1 MSRSSRR
8 EREMRKHR
16 FMTLAVLI
24 VVVAIVTVVLF
35 IRNSGKIESF
45 FADAAAETSEE
56 KTTRDPAEIE
66 EERVQEV
73 IAQARLIAAGY
84 DFDGA
89 IEFLQ
94 ADEAYRQTLAMLV
107 EVESLQEQKAGM
119 VKWSDVRLIPHI
131 FVRPLIADTE
141 RAFGSAAASE
151 AYSADYITVNEF
163 RAMLN
168 ELYQNDYVLVS
179 LHDVASMQEVQE
191 GNDIVKKIQW
201 GSIYLPEGKKP
212 FVLSEENVCYT
223 EDMADDG
230 FASRLVLLG
239 DGTLTCAMQDGDTVT
254 WGAYDVVPILE
265 EFIAEHPDF
274 SYRGARA
281 LLGIS
286 GADGVLGYH
295 TSSLYIDEDSYV
307 DDTLEA
313 RKVAARLI
321 ELGYEFGCN
330 GYHYTSVSANAMDDD
345 TFASEMNA
353 WINETASVVGRT
365 DIFMFPNG
373 DDVGD
378 WHYYSGGRYEIL
390 KKLGYDYFINMN
402 ASETSWNQILD
413 AYVRQGRRCI
423 CGATLYEDTQGGTAY
438 ADLFDASRVL
448 DSERPVSAEK

>member
-1 MSRSSRR
+1 MSKSSRR

-16 FMTLAVLI
+16 LTMLAVLI
-24 VVVAIVTVVLF
+24 VLVVFVIAVIL
-35 IRNSGKIESF
+35 IRNSGRIEHF
-45 FADAAAETSEE
+45 FADHKEQTTEE
-56 KTTRDPAEIE
+56 ETTRDPAEIE
-66 EERVQEV
+66 AERVQGV
-73 IAQARLIAAGY
+73 IEQARVIAAGY

-89 IEFLQ
+89 IEFLK

-107 EVESLQEQKAGM
+107 EVETLERQKDSM
-119 VKWSDVRLIPHI
+119 VKWADVRQIPHI
-131 FVRPLIADTE
+131 FVRPLIADE
-141 RAFGSAAASE
+141 DRAFAADDRADV
-151 AYSADYITVNEF
+151 YSADYITVSEF

-179 LHDVASMQEVQE
+179 LHDVAGMQEVE
-191 GNDIVKKIQW
+191 SGTGIIKKIQW

-223 EDMADDG
+223 MKMADDG
-230 FASRLVLLG
+230 FASRLVLLE
-239 DGTLTCAMQDGDTVT
+239 DGTLTCALQDGDITT
-254 WGAYDVVPILE
+254 WGAYDVVPVLE

-286 GADGVLGYH
+286 GIDGVLGYH
-295 TSSLYIDEDSYV
+295 TSYVYMDEDSYV
-307 DDTLEA
+307 DDTSEA
-313 RKVAARLI
+313 RRVAARLA

-330 GYHYTSVSANAMDDD
+330 GYHYTSVSANVMDDE
-345 TFASEMNA
+345 TFETEMKA
-353 WINETASVVGRT
+353 WINETGSIVGKT

-373 DDVGD
+373 ADVGD
-378 WHYYSGGRYEIL
+378 WHYYSGGRYETL

-423 CGATLYEDTQGGTAY
+423 SGAALYKDTQGGTFY
-438 ADLFDASRVL
+438 ADLFDASKVL
-448 DSERPVSAEK
+448 DSERPVPAK